1 MTLTPNLQNKQLEL
15 LEVLRKLNSAN
26 NKTLTAVEFD
36 ALFITLSRKYIQRI
50 KTVLIKNAIIRVQ
63 CKGVKR
69 GQGWLVTYCSIVEP
83 NIHTSEQTFELVRKL
98 TATYKRNSY
107 LRKKGQRTYTNDW
120 LLEQIK
126 VIKQT
131 FESNNPNIQVDLSVN
146 FVTIQKH
153 KI

>member
-1 MTLTPNLQNKQLEL
+1 MIKDQQSKHLEL
-15 LEVLRKLNSAN
+15 LKTLRILNASD
-26 NKTLTAVEFD
+26 NKTLTAIEFD
-36 ALFITLSRKYIQRI
+36 KLFTALSKKYIQRI
-50 KTVLIKNAIIRVQ
+50 KTVLIKNGIIKVQ

-69 GQGWLVTYCSIVEP
+69 GEGWLVTYCSIVEP

-107 LRKKGQRTYTNDW
+107 MRKKGRQTYTNDW
-120 LLEQIK
+120 LLGQIRI
-126 VIKQT
+126 IKQT

-146 FVTIQKH
+146 FLSTQKH